1 MFAKRPVPTPE
12 PQQFSDSLM
21 TARAYDP
28 NSHVFLCDDK
38 HLFFGFLCMTL
49 SGLDNGL
56 DDRLNGLLNQ
66 DWPDDALMQ
75 CGLVLSPDL
84 MQTIE
89 QLLALQGHVD
99 SAFAAMLDQNIR
111 QLRAGVHQPMTNDQK
126 LRRGILWMTVKVPLR
141 HLSPSDEEM
150 LRVKR
155 LRQTFAGGIETAGLA
170 SVPMSQNDWLR
181 LSMILVNHPEQGRWA
196 LSQIAAEP
204 EHALNEQ
211 VFDPDTPLEVHPDH
225 LVLGTG
231 QKQRFVKVL
240 VAKQLPPFAALGL
253 AFNYMGDSQNGHRGI
268 KCYAQIHVLLHFPPV
283 RQLQTSLNN
292 RQRIAIQQASSP
304 ITRFEP
310 RLMERK
316 KDFDLLFGAL
326 NQGDAPLKLTFTLV
340 LYCDSQKE
348 ADMLSSNASSYYRE
362 LGFMLYEDVYFM
374 LPMFLNT
381 LPGNA
386 QKATQT
392 LALHEKTVATRHA
405 VSLLPL
411 FDDWSGHQEV
421 LLNLVSRRGQ
431 LMNLSMFESNSNYN
445 AIIAATSGAG
455 KTVLV
460 NEIISNVLIRG
471 GQCWTLDIGE
481 GYKKLCQ
488 HFDGL
493 FLDFDQGS
501 TIGMNPFALVHD
513 YEEEG
518 DILLALIIAM
528 VSPRE
533 PLTPYQEASL
543 REQIRELWE
552 QETTGSTI
560 DGLQERLRQHPDER
574 ITDLAV
580 QLSAF
585 TSKGEYGR
593 FFCGDNTLDINQ
605 SFTVLEL
612 RHLDSR
618 KHLQR
623 VVILELIYLIQQ
635 IMYFGDVNRRKL
647 VVIDEAWNLMRD
659 TQGAALFIEHGF
671 RRFRRFNGSNL
682 MAAQRIE
689 DFYETPAGKA
699 ALDNSATQFL
709 LKQEVATINELE
721 KQQRLPLSPEGYK
734 LLRSVHT
741 VEGKYSEALVLTGQG
756 SGIGRLILN
765 PFKKLLY
772 SSHPEDEGA
781 IRAYRA
787 QGLSLSDAI
796 LHVLKDRNQ
805 LSAF

>member
-1 MFAKRPVPTPE
+1 MFASSNSTVPVE
-12 PQQFSDSLM
+12 PQYTDSLL
-21 TARAYDP
+21 TTRAYDP
-28 NSHVFLCDDK
+28 ESQIFLCDDK
-38 HLFFGFLCMTL
+38 HLFFGFLSLPL
-49 SGLDNGL
+49 SGLDSGL
-56 DDRLNGLLNQ
+56 DNRLNGLLNQ
-66 DWPDDALMQ
+66 DWPDDTLLQ
-75 CGLVLSPDL
+75 CGLISSPDI
-84 MQTIE
+84 MNTIH
-89 QLLALQGHVD
+89 QLTLSKDRAEPR
-99 SAFAAMLDQNIR
+99 FKAMLKQNI
-111 QLRAGVHQPMTNDQK
+111 QQILAGVHEPVTNEQM
-126 LRRGILWMTVKVPLR
+126 LRHGILWFTIKVPTR
-141 HLSPSDEEM
+141 ELSPNEDE
-150 LRVKR
+150 LLQIKR
-155 LRQTFAGGIETAGLA
+155 LKSSFQGGIETAGLL
-170 SVPMSQNDWLR
+170 STPMTQHDWLR
-181 LSMILVNHPEQGRWA
+181 LNMILVNHHEHRDWA
-196 LSQIAAEP
+196 IEGVHADSQRP
-204 EHALNEQ
+204 LNRQ
-211 VFDPDTPLEVHPDH
+211 VFDPDTPLHVLPDQ
-225 LVLGTG
+225 LELGIRHKARTI
-231 QKQRFVKVL
+231 KVL
-240 VAKQLPPFAALGL
+240 VAKKLPAYVPLSQ
-253 AFNYMGDSQNGHRGI
+253 AFNYLGDSQNGHRGI
-268 KCYAQIHVLLHFPPV
+268 KCYAHIHVLLHFPAIN
-283 RQLQTSLNN
+283 QLQSSLGN

-310 RLMERK
+310 KLMERK
-316 KDFDLLFGAL
+316 KDFDVLFEAL
-326 NQGDAPLKLTFTLV
+326 NKGDAPLKLTFSLV
-340 LYCDSQKE
+340 LYCNSTRE
-348 ADMLSSNASSYYRE
+348 ASRLSSNACSYFRE
-362 LGFMLYEDVYFM
+362 LGFILYEDVYFM

-381 LPGNA
+381 MPGNA
-386 QKATQT
+386 QKSPQT
-392 LALHEKTVATRHA
+392 IAMHEKTLATRHA
-405 VSLLPL
+405 VPLLPL
-411 FDDWSGHQEV
+411 FDDWSGHQEA
-421 LLNLVSRRGQ
+421 LLNMVSRRGQ
-431 LMNLSMFESNSNYN
+431 LMSLSLFESNSNYN

-460 NEIISNVLIRG
+460 NEMISNILIRG
-471 GQCWTLDIGE
+471 GQCWALDIGE

-493 FLDFDQGS
+493 FLDFDQNS
-501 TIGMNPFALVHD
+501 QIGMNPFALVHD

-552 QETTGSTI
+552 RETTGSTI
-560 DGLQERLRQHPDER
+560 DLLQERLRQHPDER

-593 FFCGDNTLDINQ
+593 FFCGENTLDINQ

-635 IMYFGDVNRRKL
+635 IMYFGDVSRRKL

-671 RRFRRFNGSNL
+671 RRFRRFNGANL

-689 DFYETPAGKA
+689 DFYETAAGRA
-699 ALDNSATQFL
+699 AMDNSATQFL
-709 LKQEVATINELE
+709 LKQQLTTINELE

-734 LLRSVHT
+734 LLKTVHT
-741 VEGKYSEALVLTGQG
+741 VKGKYSEALVLTEQG

-781 IRAYRA
+781 IRAYRSR
-787 QGLSLSDAI
+787 GLSLSDAI
-796 LHVLKDRNQ
+796 MQVLKDR
-805 LSAF
+805 STV

>member
-1 MFAKRPVPTPE
+1 MFASSNSTVPVE
-12 PQQFSDSLM
+12 PQYTDSLL
-21 TARAYDP
+21 TTRAYDP
-28 NSHVFLCDDK
+28 ESQVFLCDDK
-38 HLFFGFLCMTL
+38 YLFFGFLSLPL

-56 DDRLNGLLNQ
+56 DNRLNGLLNQ
-66 DWPDDALMQ
+66 DWPDDTLLQ
-75 CGLVLSPDL
+75 CGLISSPDVMNIIHQL
-84 MQTIE
+84 MLSKDRAE
-89 QLLALQGHVD
+89 PR
-99 SAFAAMLDQNIR
+99 FKAMLKQNI
-111 QLRAGVHQPMTNDQK
+111 QQILAGVHEPVTNEQM
-126 LRRGILWMTVKVPLR
+126 LRHGILWFTIKVPTR
-141 HLSPSDEEM
+141 ELSPNEDE
-150 LRVKR
+150 LLQIKR
-155 LRQTFAGGIETAGLA
+155 LKSSFQGGIETAGLLFT
-170 SVPMSQNDWLR
+170 PMTQHDWLR
-181 LSMILVNHPEQGRWA
+181 LNMILVNHHEHGDWATGGVHVDSGR
-196 LSQIAAEP
+196 P
-204 EHALNEQ
+204 LNCQ
-211 VFDPDTPLEVHPDH
+211 VFDPDTPLHVLPDQ
-225 LVLGTG
+225 LELGIRH
-231 QKQRFVKVL
+231 KARAIKVL
-240 VAKQLPPFAALGL
+240 VAKKLPAYVPLSQ
-253 AFNYMGDSQNGHRGI
+253 AFNYLGDSENGHRGI
-268 KCYAQIHVLLHFPPV
+268 KCYAHIHVLLHFPAIN
-283 RQLQTSLNN
+283 QLQSSLGN

-310 RLMERK
+310 KLMERK
-316 KDFDLLFGAL
+316 KDFDVLFEAL
-326 NQGDAPLKLTFTLV
+326 NKGDAPLKLTFSLV
-340 LYCDSQKE
+340 LYCNSTKE
-348 ADMLSSNASSYYRE
+348 ASRLSSNASSYFRE

-392 LALHEKTVATRHA
+392 IAMHEKTLATRHA
-405 VSLLPL
+405 VPLLPL
-411 FDDWSGHQEV
+411 FDDWSGHQEA
-421 LLNLVSRRGQ
+421 LLNMVSRRGQ
-431 LMNLSMFESNSNYN
+431 LMNLSLFESNSNYN

-460 NEIISNVLIRG
+460 NEMISNILIRG
-471 GQCWTLDIGE
+471 GQCWALDIGE

-493 FLDFDQGS
+493 FLDFDQNS
-501 TIGMNPFALVHD
+501 QIGMNPFALVHD

-552 QETTGSTI
+552 QETTNSSI
-560 DGLQERLRQHPDER
+560 DRLQERLRQHPDER

-593 FFCGDNTLDINQ
+593 FFCGENTLDINQ

-635 IMYFGDVNRRKL
+635 IMYFGDVSRRKL

-671 RRFRRFNGSNL
+671 RRFRRFNGANL

-689 DFYETPAGKA
+689 DFYETPAGRA
-699 ALDNSATQFL
+699 AMDNSATQFL
-709 LKQEVATINELE
+709 LKQQLATINELE

-734 LLRSVHT
+734 LLKTVHT
-741 VEGKYSEALVLTGQG
+741 VEGKYSEALVLTEQG

-781 IRAYRA
+781 IRAYRSR
-787 QGLSLSDAI
+787 GLSLSDAI
-796 LHVLKDRNQ
+796 MQVLKDRNVV
-805 LSAF
+805 

>member
-1 MFAKRPVPTPE
+1 M
-12 PQQFSDSLM
+12 
-21 TARAYDP
+21 
-28 NSHVFLCDDK
+28 
-38 HLFFGFLCMTL
+38 
-49 SGLDNGL
+49 
-56 DDRLNGLLNQ
+56 
-66 DWPDDALMQ
+66 AL
-75 CGLVLSPDL
+75 
-84 MQTIE
+84 T
-89 QLLALQGHVD
+89 
-99 SAFAAMLDQNIR
+99 
-111 QLRAGVHQPMTNDQK
+111 
-126 LRRGILWMTVKVPLR
+126 
-141 HLSPSDEEM
+141 
-150 LRVKR
+150 
-155 LRQTFAGGIETAGLA
+155 
-170 SVPMSQNDWLR
+170 
-181 LSMILVNHPEQGRWA
+181 
-196 LSQIAAEP
+196 
-204 EHALNEQ
+204 
-211 VFDPDTPLEVHPDH
+211 
-225 LVLGTG
+225 
-231 QKQRFVKVL
+231 
-240 VAKQLPPFAALGL
+240 
-253 AFNYMGDSQNGHRGI
+253 
-268 KCYAQIHVLLHFPPV
+268 V
-283 RQLQTSLNN
+283 RQLQASLNN
-292 RQRIAIQQASSP
+292 RQRIAIQQSSSP
-304 ITRFEP
+304 IIRFEP

-316 KDFDLLFGAL
+316 KDFDVLFEAL
-326 NQGDAPLKLTFTLV
+326 NQGDAPLKMTFTLV

-392 LALHEKTVATRHA
+392 LALHEKTLATRHV

-501 TIGMNPFALVHD
+501 EIGMNPFALVHD

-552 QETTGSTI
+552 LEGTGSNI
-560 DGLQERLRQHPDER
+560 DGLQERLQQHPDER

-593 FFCGDNTLDINQ
+593 FFCGENTLDINQ

-709 LKQEVATINELE
+709 LKQEIATINELE
-721 KQQRLPLSPEGYK
+721 RQQRLPLSPEGYK

-781 IRAYRA
+781 IRTYRA
-787 QGLSLSDAI
+787 QGLSLSNAI
-796 LHVLKDRNQ
+796 IRVLKDRNMT
-805 LSAF
+805 

>member
-1 MFAKRPVPTPE
+1 M
-12 PQQFSDSLM
+12 
-21 TARAYDP
+21 
-28 NSHVFLCDDK
+28 
-38 HLFFGFLCMTL
+38 
-49 SGLDNGL
+49 
-56 DDRLNGLLNQ
+56 
-66 DWPDDALMQ
+66 
-75 CGLVLSPDL
+75 
-84 MQTIE
+84 
-89 QLLALQGHVD
+89 
-99 SAFAAMLDQNIR
+99 
-111 QLRAGVHQPMTNDQK
+111 
-126 LRRGILWMTVKVPLR
+126 
-141 HLSPSDEEM
+141 
-150 LRVKR
+150 
-155 LRQTFAGGIETAGLA
+155 
-170 SVPMSQNDWLR
+170 
-181 LSMILVNHPEQGRWA
+181 
-196 LSQIAAEP
+196 
-204 EHALNEQ
+204 
-211 VFDPDTPLEVHPDH
+211 
-225 LVLGTG
+225 
-231 QKQRFVKVL
+231 
-240 VAKQLPPFAALGL
+240 
-253 AFNYMGDSQNGHRGI
+253 
-268 KCYAQIHVLLHFPPV
+268 
-283 RQLQTSLNN
+283 
-292 RQRIAIQQASSP
+292 
-304 ITRFEP
+304 
-310 RLMERK
+310 
-316 KDFDLLFGAL
+316 
-326 NQGDAPLKLTFTLV
+326 
-340 LYCDSQKE
+340 
-348 ADMLSSNASSYYRE
+348 
-362 LGFMLYEDVYFM
+362 
-374 LPMFLNT
+374 
-381 LPGNA
+381 
-386 QKATQT
+386 
-392 LALHEKTVATRHA
+392 
-405 VSLLPL
+405 
-411 FDDWSGHQEV
+411 

-493 FLDFDQGS
+493 FLDFGQASHQKS

-518 DILLALIIAM
+518 YILLALIIAM

-552 QETTGSTI
+552 QEGTGSNI
-560 DGLQERLRQHPDER
+560 DGLQERLQQHPNER

-580 QLSAF
+580 QLSAV

-593 FFCGDNTLDINQ
+593 FFSGENTLDINQ

-699 ALDNSATQFL
+699 TLDNSATQFL
-709 LKQEVATINELE
+709 LKQEIATINELE
-721 KQQRLPLSPEGYK
+721 RQQRLPLSPEGYK

-741 VEGKYSEALVLTGQG
+741 VESKYSEALVLTGQG

-781 IRAYRA
+781 IRTYRA
-787 QGLSLSDAI
+787 LGFSLSDAI
-796 LHVLKDRNQ
+796 VQVLNDRKTVTTD
-805 LSAF
+805 SR

>member
-1 MFAKRPVPTPE
+1 MFANANPTVPVE
-12 PQQFSDSLM
+12 PQYTDSLL
-21 TARAYDP
+21 TTRAYDP
-28 NSHVFLCDDK
+28 ESQIFLCDDK
-38 HLFFGFLCMTL
+38 HLFFGFLSLPL
-49 SGLDNGL
+49 SGLDSGL

-66 DWPDDALMQ
+66 DWPDDTLLQ
-75 CGLVLSPDL
+75 CGLISSPDVMNTIHQL
-84 MQTIE
+84 M
-89 QLLALQGHVD
+89 LARD
-99 SAFAAMLDQNIR
+99 RTEPRFKAMLKQNIQ
-111 QLRAGVHQPMTNDQK
+111 QLQAGVHEPVTNEQM
-126 LRRGILWMTVKVPLR
+126 LRHGILWFTVKVPTR
-141 HLSPSDEEM
+141 ELSPNEDD
-150 LRVKR
+150 LLKIRR
-155 LRQTFAGGIETAGLA
+155 LKSSFQGGIETAGLL
-170 SVPMSQNDWLR
+170 SVPMSQHDWLR
-181 LSMILVNHPEQGRWA
+181 LNMILVNHHEHGHWA
-196 LSQIAAEP
+196 VDGVQVDSERP
-204 EHALNEQ
+204 LNRQ
-211 VFDPDTPLEVHPDH
+211 VFDPDTPLQVSPDEIQ
-225 LVLGTG
+225 LGSEP
-231 QKQRFVKVL
+231 KSRVAKVL
-240 VAKQLPPFAALGL
+240 IAKKLPAYVPLGQ
-253 AFNYMGDSQNGHRGI
+253 AFNYLGDSQNGHRGI
-268 KCYAQIHVLLHFPPV
+268 KCYAHIHVLLHFPAIN
-283 RQLQTSLNN
+283 QLQSSLSNK
-292 RQRIAIQQASSP
+292 QRIAIQQASSP

-316 KDFDLLFGAL
+316 KDFDVLFEAL
-326 NQGDAPLKLTFTLV
+326 NKGDAPLKVTFSLV
-340 LYCDSQKE
+340 LYCNSAKE
-348 ADMLSSNASSYYRE
+348 ASRLSSNACSYFRE

-386 QKATQT
+386 QKSTQT
-392 LALHEKTVATRHA
+392 IAMHEKTLATRHA
-405 VSLLPL
+405 VPLLPL
-411 FDDWSGHQEV
+411 FDDWSGHQEA
-421 LLNLVSRRGQ
+421 LLNMVSRRGQ
-431 LMNLSMFESNSNYN
+431 LMNLSLFESNSNYN

-460 NEIISNVLIRG
+460 NEMISNILIRG
-471 GQCWTLDIGE
+471 GQCWALDIGE

-493 FLDFDQGS
+493 FLDFDQNS
-501 TIGMNPFALVHD
+501 QIGMNPFALLHD

-552 QETTGSTI
+552 RENTGSTI
-560 DGLQERLRQHPDER
+560 DLLQERLRQHPDER

-593 FFCGDNTLDINQ
+593 FFCGENTLDINQ

-635 IMYFGDVNRRKL
+635 IMYFGDVSRRKL

-671 RRFRRFNGSNL
+671 RRFRRFNGANL

-689 DFYETPAGKA
+689 DFYETPAGRA

-709 LKQEVATINELE
+709 LKQQLATINELE

-734 LLRSVHT
+734 LLKTVHT
-741 VEGKYSEALVLTGQG
+741 VEGKYSEALVLTEQG

-781 IRAYRA
+781 IRAYRS

-796 LHVLKDRNQ
+796 MQVLNDRN
-805 LSAF
+805 AV

>member
-1 MFAKRPVPTPE
+1 MFENPNTTIPIE
-12 PQQFSDSLM
+12 PQYTDSLL
-21 TARAYDP
+21 TTRAYDP
-28 NSHVFLCDDK
+28 ESQVFLCDDK
-38 HLFFGFLCMTL
+38 HLFFGFLSLPL
-49 SGLDNGL
+49 SGLDSGL

-66 DWPDDALMQ
+66 DWPDDTLLQ
-75 CGLVLSPDL
+75 CGLISSPDV
-84 MQTIE
+84 MNT
-89 QLLALQGHVD
+89 
-99 SAFAAMLDQNIR
+99 IR
-111 QLRAGVHQPMTNDQK
+111 QLMLARDQTEPRFKAMLKQNIQQLQAGIHEPVTNEQM
-126 LRRGILWMTVKVPLR
+126 LRHGILWLTIKVPIR
-141 HLSPSDEEM
+141 ELSPNEDD
-150 LRVKR
+150 LLKV
-155 LRQTFAGGIETAGLA
+155 RQLKSSFQGGIETAGLL
-170 SVPMSQNDWLR
+170 SITMTQHDWLR
-181 LSMILVNHPEQGRWA
+181 LNMVLTNHHEYGHWA
-196 LSQIAAEP
+196 MEGARVDSERP
-204 EHALNEQ
+204 LNRQ
-211 VFDPDTPLEVHPDH
+211 VFDPDTPLAVSPHQIE
-225 LVLGTG
+225 LGSG
-231 QKQRFVKVL
+231 HKSRVVKVL
-240 VAKQLPPFAALGL
+240 VAKKLPAYAPLGQ
-253 AFNYMGDSQNGHRGI
+253 AFNYLGDSQNGNRGI
-268 KCYAQIHVLLHFPPV
+268 KCYAHIHVLLHFPSIN
-283 RQLQTSLNN
+283 QLQSSLNN
-292 RQRIAIQQASSP
+292 KQRIAIQQASSP

-316 KDFDLLFGAL
+316 KDFDVLFEAL
-326 NQGDAPLKLTFTLV
+326 NRGDAPLKLTFTLV
-340 LYCDSQKE
+340 LYCNSTKE
-348 ADMLSSNASSYYRE
+348 ASRLSSNACSYFRE

-381 LPGNA
+381 LPGNV
-386 QKATQT
+386 QKSTQT
-392 LALHEKTVATRHA
+392 IAMHEKTLATRHA
-405 VSLLPL
+405 VPLLPL
-411 FDDWSGHQEV
+411 FDDWSGHQEA

-431 LMNLSMFESNSNYN
+431 LMNLSLFESNSNYN

-460 NEIISNVLIRG
+460 NEVISNILIRG
-471 GQCWTLDIGE
+471 GQCWALDIGE

-501 TIGMNPFALVHD
+501 EIGMNPFALVHD

-533 PLTPYQEASL
+533 PLTPYQEAGL

-552 QETTGSTI
+552 GEGTDSCI
-560 DGLQERLRQHPDER
+560 DLLQERLQQHPDER

-580 QLSAF
+580 QLGAF

-635 IMYFGDVNRRKL
+635 IMYFGDVSRRKL

-671 RRFRRFNGSNL
+671 RRFRRFNGANL

-689 DFYETPAGKA
+689 DFYETAAGRA
-699 ALDNSATQFL
+699 AMDNSATQFL
-709 LKQEVATINELE
+709 LKQQLSTINELE

-734 LLRSVHT
+734 LLKTVHT
-741 VEGKYSEALVLTGQG
+741 VEGKYSEALVLTEQG

-772 SSHPEDEGA
+772 SSHPEDESA
-781 IRAYRA
+781 IRTYRSR
-787 QGLSLSDAI
+787 GLSLSDAI
-796 LHVLKDRNQ
+796 MQVMKDRN
-805 LSAF
+805 AV

>member
-1 MFAKRPVPTPE
+1 
-12 PQQFSDSLM
+12 
-21 TARAYDP
+21 
-28 NSHVFLCDDK
+28 
-38 HLFFGFLCMTL
+38 MTL
-49 SGLDNGL
+49 NGLDNGL

-66 DWPDDALMQ
+66 DWPDNTLVQ

-84 MQTIE
+84 QQTIH
-89 QLLALQGHVD
+89 QLMLMKDRAPPPFKVMLKHNIQQLQAGIHQPLSQGH
-99 SAFAAMLDQNIR
+99 
-111 QLRAGVHQPMTNDQK
+111 K
-126 LRRGILWMTVKVPLR
+126 LRRGILWVTVKIAIQQR
-141 HLSPSDEEM
+141 SPSDDEM
-150 LRVKR
+150 ILASR
-155 LRQTFAGGIETAGLA
+155 LKQTFSGGLETAGLA
-170 SVPMSQNDWLR
+170 SVPMNQQDWLR
-181 LSMILVNHPEQGRWA
+181 LNMILVNHPEQGRWT
-196 LSQIAAEP
+196 LSKIAVDHEQS
-204 EHALNEQ
+204 LNEQ
-211 VFDPDTPLEVHPDH
+211 VFDPDSSLEVHRDH
-225 LVLGTG
+225 LVIGTG
-231 QKQRFVKVL
+231 DKQRFIKVL
-240 VAKQLPPFAALGL
+240 VAKQLPQYAALGT
-253 AFNYMGDSQNGHRGI
+253 AFNFMGDSQSGHRGI
-268 KCYAQIHVLLHFPPV
+268 KCYAQIHVLLRFP
-283 RQLQTSLNN
+283 RCQQLQATLNS
-292 RQRIAIQQASSP
+292 RQRVAIQQASSP

-310 RLMERK
+310 RLLERK
-316 KDFDLLFGAL
+316 KDFDVLSKAL
-326 NQGDAPLKLTFTLV
+326 NKGDAPLHLCFALV
-340 LYCDSQKE
+340 LYYDSLKE
-348 ADMLSSNASSYYRE
+348 ANTLSSNACSYYRE

-392 LALHEKTVATRHA
+392 IAMHEKTLATRHA
-405 VSLLPL
+405 VPLLPL
-411 FDDWSGHQEV
+411 FDDWPGHQEA

-431 LMNLSMFESNSNYN
+431 LMNLSLFESNSNYN
-445 AIIAATSGAG
+445 GIIAATSGAG

-471 GQCWTLDIGE
+471 GQCWALDIGE
-481 GYKKLCQ
+481 GYKKLCH

-493 FLDFDQGS
+493 FLDFDQHS
-501 TIGMNPFALVHD
+501 QLGMNPFALVHD

-528 VSPRE
+528 VSPRD
-533 PLTPYQEASL
+533 PLLPYQEASL

-552 QETTGSTI
+552 QEGTGSSV
-560 DGLQERLRQHPDER
+560 DLLQDKLNQHSDNR
-574 ITDLAV
+574 MTDLAV

-593 FFCGDNTLDINQ
+593 FFSGGNMLDISQ

-635 IMYFGDVNRRKL
+635 IMYFGDVSRRKL

-671 RRFRRFNGSNL
+671 RRFRRFNGANL

-689 DFYETPAGKA
+689 DFYETAAGRA

-709 LKQEVATINELE
+709 LKQQISTINELE

-734 LLRSVHT
+734 LLKTVHT
-741 VEGKYSEALVLTGQG
+741 IEGKYSEALVLTEQG

-781 IRAYRA
+781 IRAYRS

-796 LHVLKDRNQ
+796 MQVLKDRN
-805 LSAF
+805 AV

>member
-1 MFAKRPVPTPE
+1 MEGA
-12 PQQFSDSLM
+12 Q
-21 TARAYDP
+21 
-28 NSHVFLCDDK
+28 
-38 HLFFGFLCMTL
+38 
-49 SGLDNGL
+49 
-56 DDRLNGLLNQ
+56 
-66 DWPDDALMQ
+66 
-75 CGLVLSPDL
+75 
-84 MQTIE
+84 
-89 QLLALQGHVD
+89 VD
-99 SAFAAMLDQNIR
+99 SER
-111 QLRAGVHQPMTNDQK
+111 
-126 LRRGILWMTVKVPLR
+126 PLNR
-141 HLSPSDEEM
+141 
-150 LRVKR
+150 
-155 LRQTFAGGIETAGLA
+155 
-170 SVPMSQNDWLR
+170 
-181 LSMILVNHPEQGRWA
+181 
-196 LSQIAAEP
+196 
-204 EHALNEQ
+204 Q
-211 VFDPDTPLEVHPDH
+211 VFDPDTPLRTSPDQIQ
-225 LVLGTG
+225 LGCDHKSRT
-231 QKQRFVKVL
+231 VKVM
-240 VAKQLPPFAALGL
+240 VAKKLPAYVPLGQ
-253 AFNYMGDSQNGHRGI
+253 AFNYLGDSQNGHRGI
-268 KCYAQIHVLLHFPPV
+268 KCYAHIHVLFHFPSINK
-283 RQLQTSLNN
+283 LQSSLSNK
-292 RQRIAIQQASSP
+292 QRIAIQQASSP

-316 KDFDLLFGAL
+316 KDFDVLFEAL
-326 NQGDAPLKLTFTLV
+326 NKGDAPLKLTFSLV
-340 LYCDSQKE
+340 LYSNSAKE
-348 ADMLSSNASSYYRE
+348 ASRFSSNACSYFRE

-386 QKATQT
+386 QKSTQT
-392 LALHEKTVATRHA
+392 IAMHEKTLATRHA
-405 VSLLPL
+405 VPLLPL
-411 FDDWSGHQEV
+411 FDDWSGHHEA
-421 LLNLVSRRGQ
+421 LLNMVSRRGQ
-431 LMNLSMFESNSNYN
+431 LMNLSLFESNSNYN

-471 GQCWTLDIGE
+471 GQCWALDIGE

-493 FLDFDQGS
+493 FLDFDQS
-501 TIGMNPFALVHD
+501 SEIGMNPFALVHD

-552 QETTGSTI
+552 HQGTASCI
-560 DGLQERLRQHPDER
+560 DLLQERLQQHPDER

-580 QLSAF
+580 QLGAF
-585 TSKGEYGR
+585 TAKGEYGR
-593 FFCGDNTLDINQ
+593 FFCGENTLDINQ

-635 IMYFGDVNRRKL
+635 IMYFGDVSRRKL

-671 RRFRRFNGSNL
+671 RRFRRFNGANL

-689 DFYETPAGKA
+689 DFYETPAGRA
-699 ALDNSATQFL
+699 AMDNSATQFL
-709 LKQEVATINELE
+709 LKQQLSTINELE

-734 LLRSVHT
+734 LLKTVHT
-741 VEGKYSEALVLTGQG
+741 VEGKYSEALVLTEQG

-772 SSHPEDEGA
+772 SSHPEDESA
-781 IRAYRA
+781 ICTYRA

-796 LHVLKDRNQ
+796 MQVLKDRN
-805 LSAF
+805 AV

>member
-1 MFAKRPVPTPE
+1 MFRNHSMPAGNTQEFTDQLISV
-12 PQQFSDSLM
+12 
-21 TARAYDP
+21 RAYQP
-28 NSHVFLCDDK
+28 EEALFLCDDK
-38 HLFFGFLCMTL
+38 HLFFGFLCASL
-49 SGLDNGL
+49 NGLDSGLDA
-56 DDRLNGLLNQ
+56 RLNGLLNQ
-66 DWPDDALMQ
+66 DWPTDTLVQ
-75 CGLVLSPDL
+75 CGLTLSPDL
-84 MQTIE
+84 NQTLS
-89 QLLALQGHVD
+89 QLRKIQQETN
-99 SAFAAMLDQNIR
+99 SEFKSMLEQNIR
-111 QLRAGVHQPMTNDQK
+111 QLEDGIKNPVTNGQK
-126 LRRGILWMTVKVPLR
+126 LRRGCLWMTVKIPIGQ
-141 HLSPSDEEM
+141 LSPQNDEIIS
-150 LRVKR
+150 VSR
-155 LRQTFAGGIETAGLA
+155 LQQTFSAGLETAGLA
-170 SVPMSQNDWLR
+170 SLAMDQNDWLR
-181 LSMILVNHPEQGRWA
+181 LNRILINHPEY
-196 LSQIAAEP
+196 SQWNNGPVSINDQ
-204 EHALNEQ
+204 ALNEQ
-211 VFDPDTPLEVHPDH
+211 VFDPDTPLQVEHDH

-231 QKQRFVKVL
+231 NKKRFVKVL
-240 VAKQLPPFAALGL
+240 VAKHLPSFAPLGI
-253 AFNYMGDSQNGHRGI
+253 AFNFMGDSQNGHRGI
-268 KCYAQIHVLLHFPPV
+268 KCYAQIHTLLHFPDL
-283 RQLQTSLNN
+283 RQLETTLNN
-292 RQRIAIQQASSP
+292 RQRIAIQQASGP

-310 RLMERK
+310 RLLERK
-316 KDFDLLFGAL
+316 KDFDVLFEAL
-326 NQGDAPLKLTFTLV
+326 NKGDAPLKLTFALV
-340 LYCDSQKE
+340 LYCDSLKE
-348 ADMLSSNASSYYRE
+348 ANMLSSNACSYYRE

-392 LALHEKTVATRHA
+392 IAMHEKTLATRHA

-411 FDDWSGHQEV
+411 FDDWPGHQEV
-421 LLNLVSRRGQ
+421 LMNLVSRRGQ
-431 LMNLSMFESNSNYN
+431 LMNLSLFESNSNYN
-445 AIIAATSGAG
+445 GIIAATSGAG

-460 NEIISNVLIRG
+460 NEMISNILIRG
-471 GQCWTLDIGE
+471 GQCWALDIGE

-501 TIGMNPFALVHD
+501 NIGMNPFALVHD

-552 QETTGSTI
+552 RESTDSNI
-560 DGLQERLRQHPDER
+560 DLLQERLRQHPDER

-593 FFCGDNTLDINQ
+593 FFSGDNTLDINQ

-635 IMYFGDVNRRKL
+635 IMYFGDVSRRKL

-671 RRFRRFNGSNL
+671 RRFRRFNGANL

-689 DFYETPAGKA
+689 DFYETAAGRA

-709 LKQEVATINELE
+709 LKQ
-721 KQQRLPLSPEGYK
+721 
-734 LLRSVHT
+734 T
-741 VEGKYSEALVLTGQG
+741 V
-756 SGIGRLILN
+756 
-765 PFKKLLY
+765 
-772 SSHPEDEGA
+772 SH
-781 IRAYRA
+781 Y
-787 QGLSLSDAI
+787 Q
-796 LHVLKDRNQ
+796 
-805 LSAF
+805 

>member
-1 MFAKRPVPTPE
+1 MFANANTTVPVE
-12 PQQFSDSLM
+12 PQFTDSLL
-21 TARAYDP
+21 TTRAYDP
-28 NSHVFLCDDK
+28 ESQIFLCDDK
-38 HLFFGFLCMTL
+38 HLFFGFLSLPL
-49 SGLDNGL
+49 SGLDSGL

-66 DWPDDALMQ
+66 DWPDDTLLQ
-75 CGLVLSPDL
+75 CGLISSPDVMNTIHQL
-84 MQTIE
+84 MQAKDRTE
-89 QLLALQGHVD
+89 PR
-99 SAFAAMLDQNIR
+99 FKAMLKQNIQ
-111 QLRAGVHQPMTNDQK
+111 QLQAGIHEPVTNEQM
-126 LRRGILWMTVKVPLR
+126 LRHGVLWFTVKVPT
-141 HLSPSDEEM
+141 HELSPNEDD
-150 LRVKR
+150 LLKIRR
-155 LRQTFAGGIETAGLA
+155 LKSSFQGGIETAGLL
-170 SVPMSQNDWLR
+170 STPMSQHDWLR
-181 LSMILVNHPEQGRWA
+181 LNMILVNHHEHGHWA
-196 LSQIAAEP
+196 VDGAQVDSERP
-204 EHALNEQ
+204 LNRQ
-211 VFDPDTPLEVHPDH
+211 VFDPDTPLQVSPDEIQ
-225 LVLGTG
+225 LGSE
-231 QKQRFVKVL
+231 QKSRVAKVL
-240 VAKQLPPFAALGL
+240 IAKKLPAYVPLGQ
-253 AFNYMGDSQNGHRGI
+253 AFNYLGDSQNGHRGI
-268 KCYAQIHVLLHFPPV
+268 KCYAHIHVLLHFPSIN
-283 RQLQTSLNN
+283 QLQSSLNN
-292 RQRIAIQQASSP
+292 KQRIAIQQASSP

-310 RLMERK
+310 KLMERK
-316 KDFDLLFGAL
+316 KDFDVLFEAL
-326 NQGDAPLKLTFTLV
+326 NKGDAPLKLTFSLV
-340 LYCDSQKE
+340 LYCNSSKE
-348 ADMLSSNASSYYRE
+348 ASRLSSNACSYFRE

-386 QKATQT
+386 QKSTQT
-392 LALHEKTVATRHA
+392 IAMHEKTLATRHA
-405 VSLLPL
+405 VPLLPL
-411 FDDWSGHQEV
+411 FDDWSGHQEA
-421 LLNLVSRRGQ
+421 LLNMVSRRGQ
-431 LMNLSMFESNSNYN
+431 LMNLSLFESNSNYN

-460 NEIISNVLIRG
+460 NEMISNILIRG
-471 GQCWTLDIGE
+471 GQCWALDIGE

-493 FLDFDQGS
+493 FLDFDQS
-501 TIGMNPFALVHD
+501 SEIGMNPFALVHD

-518 DILLALIIAM
+518 DILLALMIAM

-552 QETTGSTI
+552 RESTGSSI
-560 DGLQERLRQHPDER
+560 DLLQERLKQHPDER

-593 FFCGDNTLDINQ
+593 FFSGENTLDINQ

-635 IMYFGDVNRRKL
+635 IMYFGDVSRRKL

-671 RRFRRFNGSNL
+671 RRFRRFNGANL

-689 DFYETPAGKA
+689 DFYETAAGRA
-699 ALDNSATQFL
+699 AMDNSATQFL
-709 LKQEVATINELE
+709 LKQQLSTINELE

-734 LLRSVHT
+734 LLKTVHT
-741 VEGKYSEALVLTGQG
+741 VEGKYSEALVLTEQG

-772 SSHPEDEGA
+772 SSHPEDESA
-781 IRAYRA
+781 IRTYRSLE
-787 QGLSLSDAI
+787 LSLSDAI
-796 LHVLKDRNQ
+796 MQVLKDRN
-805 LSAF
+805 AV

>member
-1 MFAKRPVPTPE
+1 MFANANTTVPVE
-12 PQQFSDSLM
+12 PQYTDSLL
-21 TARAYDP
+21 TTRAYDP
-28 NSHVFLCDDK
+28 ESQIFLCDDK
-38 HLFFGFLCMTL
+38 HLFFGFLSLPL
-49 SGLDNGL
+49 SGLDSGL

-66 DWPDDALMQ
+66 DWPDDTLLQ
-75 CGLVLSPDL
+75 CGLISSPDVMNTIHQL
-84 MQTIE
+84 M
-89 QLLALQGHVD
+89 LAKD
-99 SAFAAMLDQNIR
+99 RTEPRFKAMLKQNIQ
-111 QLRAGVHQPMTNDQK
+111 QLQSGVHDPVTNEQM
-126 LRRGILWMTVKVPLR
+126 LRHGILWFTVKVPTR
-141 HLSPSDEEM
+141 ELSPNEDD
-150 LRVKR
+150 LLKIRR
-155 LRQTFAGGIETAGLA
+155 LKSSFQGGIETAGLL

-181 LSMILVNHPEQGRWA
+181 LNMILVNHHEHGHWA
-196 LSQIAAEP
+196 IDGAQVDSERP
-204 EHALNEQ
+204 LNRQ
-211 VFDPDTPLEVHPDH
+211 VFDPDTPLQVSPNEIQ
-225 LVLGTG
+225 LGSE
-231 QKQRFVKVL
+231 QKSRVAKVL
-240 VAKQLPPFAALGL
+240 IAKKLPAYVPLGQ
-253 AFNYMGDSQNGHRGI
+253 AFNYLGDSQNGHRGI
-268 KCYAQIHVLLHFPPV
+268 KCYAHIHVLLHFPSIN
-283 RQLQTSLNN
+283 QLQSSLSNK
-292 RQRIAIQQASSP
+292 QRIAIQQASSP

-316 KDFDLLFGAL
+316 KDFDLLFEAL
-326 NQGDAPLKLTFTLV
+326 NKGDAPLKLTFSLV
-340 LYCDSQKE
+340 LYCNSTKE
-348 ADMLSSNASSYYRE
+348 ASRLSSNACSYFRE

-386 QKATQT
+386 QKSTQT
-392 LALHEKTVATRHA
+392 IAMHEKTLATRHA
-405 VSLLPL
+405 VPLLPL
-411 FDDWSGHQEV
+411 FDDWSGHQEA
-421 LLNLVSRRGQ
+421 LLNMVSRRGQ
-431 LMNLSMFESNSNYN
+431 LMNLSLFESNSNYN

-460 NEIISNVLIRG
+460 NEIISNILIRG
-471 GQCWTLDIGE
+471 GQCWALDIGE

-501 TIGMNPFALVHD
+501 EIGMNPFALVHD

-552 QETTGSTI
+552 GEGTDSSI
-560 DGLQERLRQHPDER
+560 DLLQERLQQHPDER

-635 IMYFGDVNRRKL
+635 IMYFGDVSRRKL

-671 RRFRRFNGSNL
+671 RRFRRFNGANL

-689 DFYETPAGKA
+689 DFYETAAGRA
-699 ALDNSATQFL
+699 AMDNSATQFL
-709 LKQEVATINELE
+709 LKQQLSTINELE

-734 LLRSVHT
+734 LLKTVHT
-741 VEGKYSEALVLTGQG
+741 VEGKYSEALVLTEQG

-772 SSHPEDEGA
+772 SSHPEDESA
-781 IRAYRA
+781 IRTYRS

-796 LHVLKDRNQ
+796 MQVLKDRN
-805 LSAF
+805 AV

>member
-1 MFAKRPVPTPE
+1 MFASSNSTVPIE
-12 PQQFSDSLM
+12 PQYTDSLL
-21 TARAYDP
+21 TTRAYDP
-28 NSHVFLCDDK
+28 ESQIFLCDDK
-38 HLFFGFLCMTL
+38 HLFFGFLSLPL
-49 SGLDNGL
+49 SGLDSGL

-66 DWPDDALMQ
+66 DWPDDTLLQ
-75 CGLVLSPDL
+75 CGLISSPDI
-84 MQTIE
+84 MNTIH
-89 QLLALQGHVD
+89 QLFLAKD
-99 SAFAAMLDQNIR
+99 RAEPRFKAMLKQNIQ
-111 QLRAGVHQPMTNDQK
+111 QLQADVHKPVTNEQM
-126 LRRGILWMTVKVPLR
+126 LRHGILWFTVKVPI
-141 HLSPSDEEM
+141 HELSPNDDD
-150 LRVKR
+150 LLKIRR
-155 LRQTFAGGIETAGLA
+155 LKSSFQGGIETAGFL
-170 SVPMSQNDWLR
+170 STPMSQHDWLR
-181 LSMILVNHPEQGRWA
+181 LNMILVNHHEHGHWA
-196 LSQIAAEP
+196 VEGAQVDSERP
-204 EHALNEQ
+204 LNCQ
-211 VFDPDTPLEVHPDH
+211 VFDPDTPLRTSPDQIQ
-225 LVLGTG
+225 LGSNHKSRT
-231 QKQRFVKVL
+231 VKVL
-240 VAKQLPPFAALGL
+240 VAKKLPAYVPLGQ
-253 AFNYMGDSQNGHRGI
+253 AFNYLGDSQNGHRGI
-268 KCYAQIHVLLHFPPV
+268 KCYAHIHVLLHFPSINK
-283 RQLQTSLNN
+283 LQSSLSNK
-292 RQRIAIQQASSP
+292 QRISIQQASSP

-316 KDFDLLFGAL
+316 KDFDVLFEAL
-326 NQGDAPLKLTFTLV
+326 NKGDAPLKLTFSLV
-340 LYCDSQKE
+340 LYSNSPKE
-348 ADMLSSNASSYYRE
+348 ASRFSSNACSYFRE

-386 QKATQT
+386 QKSTQT
-392 LALHEKTVATRHA
+392 IAMHEKTLATRHA
-405 VSLLPL
+405 VPLLPL
-411 FDDWSGHQEV
+411 FDDWPGHQEA
-421 LLNLVSRRGQ
+421 LLNMVSRRGQ
-431 LMNLSMFESNSNYN
+431 LMNLSLFESNSNYN

-460 NEIISNVLIRG
+460 NEIISNILIRG
-471 GQCWTLDIGE
+471 GQCWALDIGE

-493 FLDFDQGS
+493 FLDFDQNS
-501 TIGMNPFALVHD
+501 QIGLNPFALVHD

-533 PLTPYQEASL
+533 PLTPYQEAGL

-552 QETTGSTI
+552 QESTGSTI
-560 DGLQERLRQHPDER
+560 DLLQARLRQHPDER

-593 FFCGDNTLDINQ
+593 FFSGENTLDINQ

-635 IMYFGDVNRRKL
+635 IMYFGDVSRRKL

-671 RRFRRFNGSNL
+671 RRFRRFNGANL

-689 DFYETPAGKA
+689 DFYETPAGRA

-709 LKQEVATINELE
+709 LKQQLATINELE
-721 KQQRLPLSPEGYK
+721 KQLRLPLSPEGYK
-734 LLRSVHT
+734 LLKTVHT
-741 VEGKYSEALVLTGQG
+741 VEGKYSEALVLTEQG

-772 SSHPEDEGA
+772 SSHPEDESS
-781 IRAYRA
+781 IRAYRS

-796 LHVLKDRNQ
+796 MQVLQDRN
-805 LSAF
+805 AV

>member
-1 MFAKRPVPTPE
+1 MFANSNTTVPIEPE
-12 PQQFSDSLM
+12 FTDALL
-21 TARAYDP
+21 TTRAYDP
-28 NSHVFLCDDK
+28 EGKLFLCDDK
-38 HLFFGFLCMTL
+38 HLFFGFLCMPL
-49 SGLDNGL
+49 SGLDSGL

-66 DWPDDALMQ
+66 DWPGNTLLQ
-75 CGLVLSPDL
+75 CGLISSPDL
-84 MQTIE
+84 MQTIRQLMLSKDRADPRFKAMLKQNIE
-89 QLLALQGHVD
+89 QLQSG
-99 SAFAAMLDQNIR
+99 I
-111 QLRAGVHQPMTNDQK
+111 HQPVTNEQM
-126 LRRGILWMTVKVPLR
+126 LRHGILWFTIKVPVKER
-141 HLSPSDEEM
+141 TPGDDEV
-150 LRVKR
+150 LQVKR
-155 LRQTFAGGIETAGLA
+155 LKSSFEGGIETAGLL
-170 SVPMSQNDWLR
+170 SSPMSQHDWLR
-181 LSMILVNHPEQGRWA
+181 LNMILVNHPEQGSWA
-196 LSQIAAEP
+196 LDGARVDAEKP
-204 EHALNEQ
+204 LNQQ
-211 VFDPDTPLEVHPDH
+211 VFDPDTALLVSPVH
-225 LVLGTG
+225 LSLGSG
-231 QKQRFVKVL
+231 SKSRAVKVL
-240 VAKQLPPFAALGL
+240 VAKKLPAYAQLGH
-253 AFNYMGDSQNGHRGI
+253 AFNYLGDSQNGHRGI
-268 KCYAQIHVLLHFPPV
+268 KCYAHIHVLLHFPPI
-283 RQLQTSLNN
+283 RQLQSSLGN
-292 RQRIAIQQASSP
+292 RQRIAIQQSSSP

-310 RLMERK
+310 RLTERK
-316 KDFDLLFGAL
+316 KDFDVLFEAL
-326 NQGDAPLKLTFTLV
+326 NQGDAPLMLTFALV
-340 LYCDSQKE
+340 LYCDSEKE
-348 ADMLSSNASSYYRE
+348 ANRLSSNASSYYRE

-392 LALHEKTVATRHA
+392 IAMHEKTLATRHA
-405 VSLLPL
+405 VPLLPL
-411 FDDWSGHQEV
+411 FDDWPGHQEA

-431 LMNLSMFESNSNYN
+431 LMNLSLFESNSNYN

-460 NEIISNVLIRG
+460 NEMISNILIRG
-471 GQCWTLDIGE
+471 GQCWALDIGE
-481 GYKKLCQ
+481 GYKKLCH

-501 TIGMNPFALVHD
+501 NIGMNPFALVHD

-533 PLTPYQEASL
+533 PLTPYQEAGL

-552 QETTGSTI
+552 HEGTGSSI
-560 DGLQERLRQHPDER
+560 DLLQERLKHHTDER
-574 ITDLAV
+574 MTDLAL

-612 RHLDSR
+612 RHLDNR

-671 RRFRRFNGSNL
+671 RRFRRFNGANL

-689 DFYETPAGKA
+689 DFYETAAGRA

-709 LKQEVATINELE
+709 LKQQLATINELE

-734 LLRSVHT
+734 LLKTVHT
-741 VEGKYSEALVLTGQG
+741 VEGKYSEALVLTEQG

-781 IRAYRA
+781 IRAYRD
-787 QGLSLSDAI
+787 QGLALSDAI
-796 LHVLKDRNQ
+796 VQVLRDRNT
-805 LSAF
+805 LS

>member
-1 MFAKRPVPTPE
+1 MFANSKSAVPIE
-12 PQQFSDSLM
+12 PQYTDSLL
-21 TARAYDP
+21 TTRAYDP
-28 NSHVFLCDDK
+28 ESQIFLCDDR
-38 HLFFGFLCMTL
+38 HLFFGFLSLPL
-49 SGLDNGL
+49 SGLDSGL

-66 DWPDDALMQ
+66 DWPDDTLLQ
-75 CGLVLSPDL
+75 CGLISSPDIMNTL
-84 MQTIE
+84 H
-89 QLLALQGHVD
+89 QLKLSED
-99 SAFAAMLDQNIR
+99 SAEPRFKTMLKQNIQ
-111 QLRAGVHQPMTNDQK
+111 QLQAGIHEPVTNEQM
-126 LRRGILWMTVKVPLR
+126 LRHGILWFTIKVPTR
-141 HLSPSDEEM
+141 ELSPSEDE
-150 LRVKR
+150 LLQIKR
-155 LRQTFAGGIETAGLA
+155 LKSSFQGGIETAGLL
-170 SVPMSQNDWLR
+170 STPMSQHDWLR
-181 LSMILVNHPEQGRWA
+181 LNMILVNHHEHGDWA
-196 LSQIAAEP
+196 MDGVYADSERP
-204 EHALNEQ
+204 LNQQ
-211 VFDPDTPLEVHPDH
+211 VFDPDTPLHVSPDQ
-225 LVLGTG
+225 LELGTE
-231 QKQRFVKVL
+231 QKYRVIKVL
-240 VAKQLPPFAALGL
+240 VAKKLPAYVPLGQ
-253 AFNYMGDSQNGHRGI
+253 AFNYLGDSQSGHRGI
-268 KCYAQIHVLLHFPPV
+268 KCYAQAHVLLHFPSIN
-283 RQLQTSLNN
+283 QLQSSLSN

-316 KDFDLLFGAL
+316 KDFDVLFEAL
-326 NQGDAPLKLTFTLV
+326 NKGDAPLKLTFSLA
-340 LYCDSQKE
+340 LYCNSARE
-348 ADMLSSNASSYYRE
+348 ACRLSSNACSYFRE

-386 QKATQT
+386 QKSTQT
-392 LALHEKTVATRHA
+392 IAMHEKTLATRHA
-405 VSLLPL
+405 VPLLPL
-411 FDDWSGHQEV
+411 FDDWSGHQEA

-431 LMNLSMFESNSNYN
+431 LMNLSLFESNSNYN

-460 NEIISNVLIRG
+460 NEIISNILIRG
-471 GQCWTLDIGE
+471 GQCWALDIGE
-481 GYKKLCQ
+481 GYKKLCH

-493 FLDFDQGS
+493 FLDFDQS
-501 TIGMNPFALVHD
+501 SNIGMNPFALVHD

-533 PLTPYQEASL
+533 PLTPYQEAGL

-552 QETTGSTI
+552 HEGTGSSI
-560 DGLQERLRQHPDER
+560 DLLQERLKHHTDER

-585 TSKGEYGR
+585 TTQGEYGR
-593 FFCGDNTLDINQ
+593 FFCGANTLDINQ

-612 RHLDSR
+612 RHLDNR

-635 IMYFGDVNRRKL
+635 IMYFGDVSRRKL

-671 RRFRRFNGSNL
+671 RRFRRFNGANL

-689 DFYETPAGKA
+689 DFYETPAGRA

-709 LKQEVATINELE
+709 LKQQLATINELE

-734 LLRSVHT
+734 LLKTVHT
-741 VEGKYSEALVLTGQG
+741 VEGKYSEALVLTEQG

-781 IRAYRA
+781 IRAYRS

-796 LHVLKDRNQ
+796 MKVLKDRNT
-805 LSAF
+805 LV